1 MEVINCKK
9 CNKVIEAY
17 TISQAEH
24 LMQQHMWKH
33 ERDEKND
40 KKQIKVYA
48 YVCADPFH
56 IGHLIHLQNS
66 KALGDYLI
74 VGVLTD
80 EAVMERKQKPV
91 FSFKERF
98 ALMKAINCVD
108 EVVAQDTYSPIPNLM
123 KLKPDIH
130 AESTSHKPEDIKE
143 TEKVMKE
150 IGGKVKVMPYY
161 KDQSSTAIKEAIKTK
176 WKK

>member
-1 MEVINCKK
+1 MKIKICAK
-9 CNKVIEAY
+9 CSRKIEGY
-17 TISQAEH
+17 TPNQVEH
-24 LMQQHMWKH
+24 LMQQHMLKH
-33 ERDEKND
+33 DREAKGKSN
-40 KKQIKVYA
+40 IKVYA

-80 EAVMERKQKPV
+80 EAVMERKPKPI
-91 FSFKERF
+91 FSFKERM
-98 ALMKAINCVD
+98 ALIKGIGCVD
-108 EVVAQDTYSPIPNLM
+108 EAVVQDTYSPLPNLR

-143 TEKVMKE
+143 AEKVMKE
-150 IGGKVKVMPYY
+150 IGGKVIVMPYY
-161 KDQSSTAIKEAIKTK
+161 EGQSSTAIKDKIKSS